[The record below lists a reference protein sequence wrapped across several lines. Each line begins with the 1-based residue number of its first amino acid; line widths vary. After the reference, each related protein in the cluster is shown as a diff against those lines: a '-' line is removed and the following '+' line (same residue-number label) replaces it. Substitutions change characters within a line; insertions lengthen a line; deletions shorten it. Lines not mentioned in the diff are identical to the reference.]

1 MEAQAIGIVRPLGQ
15 DSSYKGGSYGTVP
28 AAVAHFESGY
38 EALTGAFTVADGSK
52 SYGPVELEVGRL
64 WYALT
69 MLHRP
74 SMVVETGT
82 HAGYSTSCIAAAL
95 KLLGGKRKLY
105 SIDPMPLPQL
115 WSGSEISPVIEQI
128 RMRSQDAVPFVV
140 SRLQGEPIDMLV
152 LDSDHH
158 YETIHSEFTLFE
170 PMVRDG
176 GLILLHDTI
185 FFDGVGHLVN
195 QVRQCDRFE
204 VLTLD
209 SPRRH
214 DPPTARCPGITL
226 IRKARSGAVWPPFD
240 EAARG
245 KFVGDPNSPAQVRQE
260 PGAPAK

>member
-1 MEAQAIGIVRPLGQ
+1 MTMEAQPIGIVRPLGQ
-15 DSSYKGGSYGTVP
+15 DTTFKGSQYGVVP
-28 AAVAHFESGY
+28 PAVAHFESGY
-38 EALTGAFTVADGSK
+38 EAMTGAFTVADGSK

-82 HAGYSTSCIAAAL
+82 HAGYSTACIAAAL

-115 WSGSEISPVIEQI
+115 WSGSDVSPVIEQI
-128 RMRSQDAVPFVV
+128 RMRSQDALPFIKT
-140 SRLQGEPIDMLV
+140 RLNNEPIDMLV

-158 YETIHSEFTLFE
+158 YETIHAEFAMYE
-170 PMVRDG
+170 PLVRDG
-176 GLILLHDTI
+176 GLILLHDSI

-195 QVRQCDRFE
+195 QVRQSDRFE
-204 VLTLD
+204 VVTLD

-226 IRKARSGAVWPPFD
+226 VRKIRFGDVWPPFD
-240 EAARG
+240 EKARG
-245 KFVGDPNSPAQVRQE
+245 LFVGDPNSPALVRR
-260 PGAPAK
+260 